1 MSKQPGKNT
10 ASIHS
15 MTGFANVQ
23 KTTRAGTLSME
34 LRSVNSR
41 FLDLNFR
48 MPDDLRLC
56 EPLVREKLMAS
67 LSRGKVE
74 CRICWGRAEGEKRIP
89 QVDLAQVQMLAEL
102 ESSIQSVLPRAN
114 GFRITEILNWPGVVE
129 DNSLQGDE
137 LLETVSQLCDEAID
151 ALKATRERE
160 GAQLAAV
167 LNEKI
172 DGMEGV
178 LNSLLPQLP
187 EFLAHYEGKIRERM
201 TDILDKVV
209 QNSASHL
216 KVEDLED
223 RIKQEVA
230 LHSVRIDVK
239 EEMDRLNTHFT
250 EVRRILKQGGVVGK
264 RLDFVTQELNRE
276 ANTLGSKAHAI
287 AQTQASIDLKVL
299 VEQFRE
305 QVQNIE

>member
-1 MSKQPGKNT
+1 MSKPSKNT

-74 CRICWGRAEGEKRIP
+74 CRISWGRAEGEKRIP
-89 QVDLAQVQMLAEL
+89 QVDLGQVQMLAEL

-137 LLETVSQLCDEAID
+137 LQETVNQLCDEAID

-160 GAQLAAV
+160 GVQLAAV

-172 DGMEGV
+172 DGMEAV
-178 LNSLLPQLP
+178 LNTLLPQLP
-187 EFLAHYEGKIRERM
+187 EFLAHYESKIRERM
-201 TDILDKVV
+201 TEMLNKVV
-209 QNSASHL
+209 QDRASHL
-216 KVEDLED
+216 TVQDLED